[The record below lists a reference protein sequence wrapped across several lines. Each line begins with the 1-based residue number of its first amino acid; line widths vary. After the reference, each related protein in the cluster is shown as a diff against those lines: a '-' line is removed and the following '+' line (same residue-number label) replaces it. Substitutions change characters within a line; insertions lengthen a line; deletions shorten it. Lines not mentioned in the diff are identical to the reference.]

1 MKAALYYGKEDI
13 RIQDVPE
20 PPTKPGYIKVSPAF
34 VGICGTDLH
43 EYLGGPTFAPTSPHP
58 VTGDAIPITLGHE
71 FSGVVA
77 EIGDGA
83 ENPLGLRPG
92 QHVVVQP
99 TVACAD
105 LPEAVAAAAGGAGG
119 EAVCGACEMRVE
131 NCCYKSG
138 FIGLSGGG
146 GGLSKAVV
154 VPPNRVIPLPDGI
167 GLDIGGRL
175 PSSPPG
181 TAGLHSTTGK

>member
-1 MKAALYYGKEDI
+1 MKAARYYGKEDI
-13 RIQDVPE
+13 RIEDIPE
-20 PPTKPGYIKVSPAF
+20 PPTKAGYIKIAPAF

-43 EYLGGPTFAPTSPHP
+43 EYLGGPTFAPTSAHP

-77 EIGDGA
+77 EIGQGA
-83 ENPLGLRPG
+83 ANPHGLTVG

-105 LPEAVAAAAGGAGG
+105 LPKAVAASGSGGPGVG
-119 EAVCGACEMRVE
+119 EAVEEARCGACEMRVE

-167 GLDIGGRL
+167 GLDIGGE
-175 PSSPPG
+175 
-181 TAGLHSTTGK
+181 